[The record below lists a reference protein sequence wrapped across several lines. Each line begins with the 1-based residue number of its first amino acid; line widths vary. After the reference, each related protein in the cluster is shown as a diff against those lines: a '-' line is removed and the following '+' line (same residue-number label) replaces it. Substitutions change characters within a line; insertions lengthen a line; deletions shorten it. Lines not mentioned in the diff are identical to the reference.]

1 MFNYAKFDSATFD
14 SAKQKPAKQKYNT
27 QNVLLALVFSL
38 GAVSSQGFA
47 QETEQGAASELN
59 PVIMEQFQ
67 PLFTG
72 ITAELGANKA
82 RYLTEPAAYYALVD
96 RYLRP
101 RWDTA
106 STASALVGRNYFES
120 LSTAEQ
126 SALTAAVDSTLVR
139 YAFEGLEHYS
149 GQRFDIADIV
159 VSDGAAMGWV
169 QVLMESPIIPDINLD
184 VLIKQGDK
192 DDWKAVDI
200 RFKGITYVSIKKH
213 SFREIIAESGL
224 QALIGDLQG
233 KNAAYFKVIC
243 AETKTVDLPPC
254 NLKTE

>member
-1 MFNYAKFDSATFD
+1 MFNYAKFD
-14 SAKQKPAKQKYNT
+14 SAKQKPAKQKSNT

>member
-1 MFNYAKFDSATFD
+1 
-14 SAKQKPAKQKYNT
+14 
-27 QNVLLALVFSL
+27 
-38 GAVSSQGFA
+38 
-47 QETEQGAASELN
+47 
-59 PVIMEQFQ
+59 
-67 PLFTG
+67 
-72 ITAELGANKA
+72 
-82 RYLTEPAAYYALVD
+82 
-96 RYLRP
+96 
-101 RWDTA
+101 
-106 STASALVGRNYFES
+106 
-120 LSTAEQ
+120 
-126 SALTAAVDSTLVR
+126 
-139 YAFEGLEHYS
+139 
-149 GQRFDIADIV
+149 
-159 VSDGAAMGWV
+159 MGWV

>member
-14 SAKQKPAKQKYNT
+14 SAKQKPAKQKSNT

-47 QETEQGAASELN
+47 QETEQGAASQLN

-67 PLFTG
+67 PLFTA

-82 RYLTEPAAYYALVD
+82 RYLAEPAAYYALVD

-213 SFREIIAESGL
+213 SFRELIAESGL

>member
-14 SAKQKPAKQKYNT
+14 SAKQKPAKQKSNT

-47 QETEQGAASELN
+47 QETEQGAASQLN

-67 PLFTG
+67 PLFTA

-149 GQRFDIADIV
+149 GQRFDIADIA

-254 NLKTE
+254 NLRTE

>member
-14 SAKQKPAKQKYNT
+14 SAKQKPAKQKSNT

-149 GQRFDIADIV
+149 GQRFDIADIA

-169 QVLMESPIIPDINLD
+169 LVLMESPIIPDINLD

-254 NLKTE
+254 NLRTE

>member
-1 MFNYAKFDSATFD
+1 MFNYATFD
-14 SAKQKPAKQKYNT
+14 SAKQKPAKQKSNT

-169 QVLMESPIIPDINLD
+169 QVLMESPSIPDINLD

-254 NLKTE
+254 NLRTE

>member
-14 SAKQKPAKQKYNT
+14 SAKQKPAKQKSNT

-47 QETEQGAASELN
+47 QETEQGAATELN

-96 RYLRP
+96 RFLRP

-120 LSTAEQ
+120 LSTTEQ
-126 SALTAAVDSTLVR
+126 LALTAAVYSTLVR
-139 YAFEGLEHYS
+139 YAFEGLKHYS

>member
-14 SAKQKPAKQKYNT
+14 SAKQKPAKQKSNT

-126 SALTAAVDSTLVR
+126 SALTDAVDSTLVR

-254 NLKTE
+254 NLRTE

>member
-14 SAKQKPAKQKYNT
+14 SAKQKPAKQKSNT

>member
-14 SAKQKPAKQKYNT
+14 SAKQKPAKQKSNT

-254 NLKTE
+254 NLRTE

>member
-14 SAKQKPAKQKYNT
+14 SAKQKPAKQKSNT

-169 QVLMESPIIPDINLD
+169 QVLIESPIIPYINLD

-192 DDWKAVDI
+192 DYWKSVDI

-254 NLKTE
+254 NLRTE

>member
-14 SAKQKPAKQKYNT
+14 SAKQKPAKQKSNT

-59 PVIMEQFQ
+59 PVIIEQFQ
-67 PLFTG
+67 PLFTA
-72 ITAELGANKA
+72 ITAELGVNKA

-254 NLKTE
+254 NLRTE

>member
-1 MFNYAKFDSATFD
+1 MFNYAKFD
-14 SAKQKPAKQKYNT
+14 SAKQKPAKQKSNT

-47 QETEQGAASELN
+47 QETEQGAASQLN

-67 PLFTG
+67 PLFTA
-72 ITAELGANKA
+72 ITTELGANKA

-254 NLKTE
+254 NLKTK

>member
-1 MFNYAKFDSATFD
+1 MFNYAKFD
-14 SAKQKPAKQKYNT
+14 SAKQKPAKQKSNT

-47 QETEQGAASELN
+47 QETEQGAASQLN

>member
-14 SAKQKPAKQKYNT
+14 SAKQKPAKQKSNT

-47 QETEQGAASELN
+47 QETEQGAASQLN

>member
-14 SAKQKPAKQKYNT
+14 SAKQKPAKQKSNT

-149 GQRFDIADIV
+149 GQRFDIADIA

-184 VLIKQGDK
+184 VIIKQGDK

>member
-1 MFNYAKFDSATFD
+1 VTLVNYT
-14 SAKQKPAKQKYNT
+14 KQKCGTQK
-27 QNVLLALVFSL
+27 VVLVFLVAL
-38 GAVSSQGFA
+38 GATAFPGFTE
-47 QETEQGAASELN
+47 ETEQGSASALN
-59 PVIMEQFQ
+59 PVIMGQFH
-67 PLFTG
+67 PLFEA
-72 ITAELGANKA
+72 ITAELGANKTG
-82 RYLTEPAAYYALVD
+82 YLTDPAAYYALVD

-120 LSTAEQ
+120 LSTTEQ
-126 SALTAAVDSTLVR
+126 LALTAAVYSTLVR
-139 YAFEGLEHYS
+139 YAFEGLKHYS

-169 QVLMESPIIPDINLD
+169 KVLMESPIIPNINLD

-200 RFKGITYVSIKKH
+200 RFKGITYVSIKKN

-254 NLKTE
+254 NLRTE